1 MSKPSV
7 QVQLIHA
14 QREIARLRFEL
25 ANARLVSTRFCADA
39 ACIAAH
45 HVFQR
50 TGPIMADFMEKYLE
64 TVQEIAQ
71 MMIDDSATEYRD
83 GEYLEYGKHKV
94 DEAVKADMTEE
105 FFLPFDQRHMLG
117 KSDSCLEKS
126 N

>member
-1 MSKPSV
+1 MPKSGT
-7 QVQLIHA
+7 QIQLLHA
-14 QREIARLRFEL
+14 QREIRRLQFEL

-71 MMIDDSATEYRD
+71 LMIDDSSTEFKD
-83 GEYLEYGKHKV
+83 GDYLAYGKAKV
-94 DEAVKADMTEE
+94 DEAVRSAMTDEY
-105 FFLPFDQRHMLG
+105 FLPWEERHAVPG
-117 KSDSCLEKS
+117 DKGE
-126 N
+126 

>member
-1 MSKPSV
+1 MPKPST
-7 QVQLIHA
+7 QIQLMHA
-14 QREIARLRFEL
+14 QREIRRLQFEL

-71 MMIDDSATEYRD
+71 LMIDDSETQCRD
-83 GEYLEYGKHKV
+83 GKYLEYGKHKV
-94 DEAVKADMTEE
+94 DEAVKAAMTGEY
-105 FFLPFDQRHMLG
+105 FLPWEERHAVPG
-117 KSDSCLEKS
+117 NKGE
-126 N
+126 